1 MLLPGMRQFLLT
13 EARPGVEVELAGAD
27 YHYLVRVRRM
37 AAGGALTVVDG
48 SGTRYRATVTRV
60 TDRTL
65 SLSIGQRQA
74 ARAAGLPAGRLTL
87 IQALP
92 KGALMDRIVRQAT
105 ELGVTAIVPVV
116 AARTQGRPEPAALAR
131 RQARWQ
137 RIARE
142 AMQQSG
148 AVAPSI
154 DPPLELRRY
163 LKERTPAALELLF
176 HRGAVPLHEVPVWD
190 APLQPGLE
198 VRCAVGPEGGF
209 SAAERE
215 LFQARGFRGVGLQAG
230 VLRVDT
236 AAIAALAAVGQLL
249 AAANPRNPK
258 GTFAHHATNG

>member
-1 MLLPGMRQFLLT
+1 MLQFLLAD
-13 EARPGVEVELAGAD
+13 ARPDVEVELAGAD

-48 SGTRYRATVTRV
+48 AGTRYRATVTRV

-65 SLSIGQRQA
+65 SLRIGQRQA
-74 ARAAGLPAGRLTL
+74 APAARLPACRLTL

-105 ELGVTAIVPVV
+105 ELGVAAIVPVI
-116 AARTQGRPEPAALAR
+116 AAHTQGRPEPAAAAR

-137 RIARE
+137 RIARQ
-142 AMQQSG
+142 AVQQSG
-148 AVAPSI
+148 AVAPPSI
-154 DPPLELRRY
+154 DPPLELRQY
-163 LKERTPAALELLF
+163 LDQRPPAALELVF
-176 HRGAVPLHEVPVWD
+176 HPGAVPLQEMPVSD
-190 APLQPGLE
+190 LPLQRRLE

-215 LFQARGFRGVGLQAG
+215 LFQARGFRGVALQAG

-236 AAIAALAAVGQLL
+236 AAVAALAAVGQLL
-249 AAANPRNPK
+249 ATVHPCS
-258 GTFAHHATNG
+258 TNVIGSS

>member
-1 MLLPGMRQFLLT
+1 MLQFLLAD
-13 EARPGVEVELAGAD
+13 ARPDAEVELADAD

-48 SGTRYRATVTRV
+48 AGTRYRATVTRV

-74 ARAAGLPAGRLTL
+74 VPAASVPACRLTL

-105 ELGVTAIVPVV
+105 ELGVAAIVPVI
-116 AARTQGRPEPAALAR
+116 AARTQGRPDPAATAR

-137 RIARE
+137 RIARQ
-142 AMQQSG
+142 AAQQSG

-154 DPPLELRRY
+154 DSPLELRRY
-163 LKERTPAALELLF
+163 LDRRTPAALELVFCL
-176 HRGAVPLHEVPVWD
+176 GAAPLQEVPVSEL
-190 APLQPGLE
+190 PLQRTPE

-215 LFQARGFRGVGLQAG
+215 LFRTCGFRSVALQAG

-236 AAIAALAAVGQLL
+236 AAVAALAAVGQLL
-249 AAANPRNPK
+249 APVHPRS
-258 GTFAHHATNG
+258 TNVIG

>member
-1 MLLPGMRQFLLT
+1 MLQFLLAD
-13 EARPGVEVELAGAD
+13 ARPDLEVELTGAD
-27 YHYLVRVRRM
+27 YHHLVRVRRM

-48 SGTRYRATVTRV
+48 AGTRYPATVTRV

-74 ARAAGLPAGRLTL
+74 APAASLPACRLTL

-105 ELGVTAIVPVV
+105 ELGAAAIVPVV
-116 AARTQGRPEPAALAR
+116 AAHTQGRPEPAASAR

-137 RIARE
+137 RIARQ
-142 AMQQSG
+142 AAQQSG

-154 DPPLELRRY
+154 GPPLELRQY
-163 LKERTPAALELLF
+163 LDQRTPAALELVF
-176 HRGAVPLHEVPVWD
+176 FPGAVPLLEVPVSGLPW
-190 APLQPGLE
+190 QRTLE

-215 LFQARGFRGVGLQAG
+215 LFRTCGFRGVALQAG

-236 AAIAALAAVGQLL
+236 AAVAALAAVGQLL
-249 AAANPRNPK
+249 VHPRS
-258 GTFAHHATNG
+258 TNVIGSS

>member
-1 MLLPGMRQFLLT
+1 MLQFLLAD
-13 EARPGVEVELAGAD
+13 ARPDVEVELAGAD

-37 AAGGALTVVDG
+37 AAGDALTVVDG
-48 SGTRYRATVTRV
+48 AGTRYRATVTRL

-65 SLSIGQRQA
+65 SLSIGQRQEVPA
-74 ARAAGLPAGRLTL
+74 ASLPAWRLTL

-105 ELGVTAIVPVV
+105 ELGVATIVPVI
-116 AARTQGRPEPAALAR
+116 AACTQGRRDTAAAAR

-137 RIARE
+137 RIVRQA
-142 AMQQSG
+142 AQQSG

-154 DPPLELRRY
+154 GPPLELRQY
-163 LKERTPAALELLF
+163 LDQRMPAALELVF
-176 HRGAVPLHEVPVWD
+176 HPGATALQEVPVWD
-190 APLQPGLE
+190 LPLQPTHE

-215 LFQARGFRGVGLQAG
+215 LFRTSGFRGVALQAG

-236 AAIAALAAVGQLL
+236 AAVAALAAVCQLL
-249 AAANPRNPK
+249 ATVHPRS
-258 GTFAHHATNG
+258 TNVTGSS